1 MKVVMVLSPLNSI
14 MAYQKINVD
23 IGYEGHLISRLSGI
37 NVMKY
42 LYLDIVNMK
51 PEDEIEIDDYN
62 LIVVD
67 RYYANGGFFRAAIL
81 PGVKEPRAQVLKEL
95 ISPDLL
101 NAIIQKVGEKNT
113 IDLMRNNGLEFII
126 TIPEKV
132 EEDILEKTD
141 QFISE
146 QDKDLLGVI
155 KNLEKGI

>member
-14 MAYQKINVD
+14 MGYQKINVD

-51 PEDEIEIDDYN
+51 PEDEIDIDDYN

-95 ISPDLL
+95 ISSDLL

-113 IDLMRNNGLEFII
+113 IDLMKNNGIEFII
-126 TIPEKV
+126 TIPTKV
-132 EEDILEKTD
+132 EENLLEKAD

-146 QDKDLLGVI
+146 QDRDLLGVI
-155 KNLEKGI
+155 KNLEKGS